1 MLGTGVT
8 YCQGELYNMES
19 LEYALTD
26 VDKIIFCESPPQK
39 DELDYQMKF
48 DQFVQDTLQEK
59 EKGSSNDKN
68 DNGSSSG
75 SGSSETTTASS
86 EDPKELE
93 IQQLSELIEMKAKI
107 AEQVDC
113 IGMKNVLRA
122 YQNVRYADYGTSQAA
137 KRSLFK
143 FQSREEDFGLFS
155 IHFDDEEDDNIYEE
169 ATVSASDDYSNIGDQ
184 RSKRSKRDNDYNE
197 RYDTMM
203 MNSNNYGLEQN
214 KYDQSSYYDD
224 DYSNDE
230 YNYDNYGMDDAY
242 GNSDTKQTKSTAV
255 KPISTIKTQVNW
267 LKNKF
272 NHGVFVGKLPSSQ
285 LQQGG
290 SEASIISSRLRS
302 RDDPERGIDLSNGFA
317 GFVCRLC
324 SDGKTY
330 EAFVRTS
337 DFESHGIE
345 YVCKFQSSGKANIGN
360 KSRNKFTTVRLPF
373 SSFVPVARRKRGIDS
388 KTIGDQ
394 FKSFNGNDVKQI
406 GFRVCSTDNVMS
418 ISSIESRIKGK
429 KSNDNNWISFYL
441 ALSYIKLFRMQP
453 EPEFIYL
460 SDARLGDVDKGMV
473 NHQLKQVILPNKEN
487 VRNDGATTL
496 FDEAEVKRVITNRKD
511 RSAQELYYKYV
522 GEELLR
528 NSGLT
533 YSIVRIPE
541 LNELASGEFSTL
553 RLKQVR
559 LNQIV
564 ILLFD
569 ASKDQ
574 DERNQRYLRVNFYFI
589 ITNQ

>member
-59 EKGSSNDKN
+59 EKGSSNNKN
-68 DNGSSSG
+68 DKGSSLNSG
-75 SGSSETTTASS
+75 SGETTTTSS
-86 EDPKELE
+86 VDPKELE

-169 ATVSASDDYSNIGDQ
+169 AKVSASDNDDYSNSRDE
-184 RSKRSKRDNDYNE
+184 RTKRIKRDNEYNDE
-197 RYDTMM
+197 YDMM
-203 MNSNNYGLEQN
+203 MNTNNYGLKQD
-214 KYDQSSYYDD
+214 KYDQNAYYDND
-224 DYSNDE
+224 DYYNEE
-230 YNYDNYGMDDAY
+230 YNYDNYDSYGMDDAY
-242 GNSDTKQTKSTAV
+242 GNSDSKQTKSTAV
-255 KPISTIKTQVNW
+255 KPISKTSTIKTQVNW

-337 DFESHGIE
+337 DFESYGIE
-345 YVCKFQSSGKANIGN
+345 YVCKFQSSAKANIGN
-360 KSRNKFTTVRLPF
+360 KSGNKFTTVRLPF
-373 SSFVPVARRKRGIDS
+373 SSFVPVARRKRGMDS

-406 GFRVCSTDNVMS
+406 GFRVCSTDNVVS
-418 ISSIESRIKGK
+418 KSSIESRIKGK

-460 SDARLGDVDKGMV
+460 SDARLGDVDKNMV

-487 VRNDGATTL
+487 VKNDGATTL
-496 FDEAEVKRVITNRKD
+496 FDESEAKRVITNRND
-511 RSAQELYYKYV
+511 RSTQELYYKYV

-533 YSIVRIPE
+533 YSILRIPE

-559 LNQIV
+559 LSSHI
-564 ILLFD
+564 
-569 ASKDQ
+569 
-574 DERNQRYLRVNFYFI
+574 FI
-589 ITNQ
+589 